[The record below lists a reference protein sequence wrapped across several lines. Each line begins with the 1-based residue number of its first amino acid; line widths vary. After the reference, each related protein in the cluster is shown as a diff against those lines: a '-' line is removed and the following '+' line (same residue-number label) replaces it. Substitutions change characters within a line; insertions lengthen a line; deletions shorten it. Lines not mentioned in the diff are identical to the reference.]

1 MNIQKTLAMAALSGL
16 MAGSL
21 VACSGDAK
29 PDAAPAAEA
38 PAAEA
43 PAAKA
48 EAPAAMA
55 DAEQPATIPEHACR
69 GLNECKGQGGCHVE
83 GGNSCTGGNECK
95 GKGGCCTMKDRSECP
110 PHE

>member
-1 MNIQKTLAMAALSGL
+1 MNIQKTLAMAALSCL

-21 VACSGDAK
+21 VACSGDSK
-29 PDAAPAAEA
+29 PDAPAADAPAAAAPAAAPEA
-38 PAAEA
+38 V
-43 PAAKA
+43 AK
-48 EAPAAMA
+48 A
-55 DAEQPATIPEHACR
+55 DAEQPAAIPEHGCR

-83 GGNSCTGGNECK
+83 GANSCTGGNECK